1 MTRNISYSQYN
12 NQQVPQSQL
21 MSFNQN
27 QQNQQNQQYQAQQSI
42 LRNPQSMTQTTS
54 KMMKQS
60 SSSPYQMKETIS

>member
-21 MSFNQN
+21 MTFN
-27 QQNQQNQQYQAQQSI
+27 QNQQYQAQQSI
-42 LRNPQSMTQTTS
+42 LRNPQTMTQTTS

-60 SSSPYQMKETIS
+60 SSVPYQMKETIS